1 MSGIRAM
8 VETTGGPA
16 GLSVRGFTSDVNDAS
31 LTWVPVV
38 TEPLLD
44 LVGWQGQPPN
54 ELVDPV
60 SLGELT
66 LQEALLGIW
75 QSSPWSPCPT
85 L

>member
-1 MSGIRAM
+1 MSGIWGH
-8 VETTGGPA
+8 GGNHE
-16 GLSVRGFTSDVNDAS
+16 GQLVFGKGFTGDVNDDS

-44 LVGWQGQPPN
+44 LAAGKASHLN
-54 ELVDPV
+54 ELVDL
-60 SLGELT
+60 SIIGELT

-75 QSSPWSPCPT
+75 QSSTWSPCPT